1 MITPYTEKQST
12 MIVNNVLK
20 AINDP
25 AKLSKQA
32 YKYLYL
38 CSGFIAHYNHQGF
51 ISYYKTE
58 GKLKKDLLDNARINQ
73 WLNFTPIDRDYQ
85 YYQSKARIYNR
96 IINAIERA

>member
-1 MITPYTEKQST
+1 

-25 AKLSKQA
+25 SKLSKQA

-51 ISYYKTE
+51 ISYYNRE
-58 GKLKKDLLDNARINQ
+58 GKLKNDLLDNARINQ
-73 WLNFTPIDRDYQ
+73 WHNFTPNDRDYQ

-96 IINAIERA
+96 IINTIKGA

>member
-25 AKLSKQA
+25 SKLSKQA

-38 CSGFIAHYNHQGF
+38 CGGFIAHYDHQGF
-51 ISYYKTE
+51 IYYYNRS
-58 GKLKKDLLDNARINQ
+58 GKLKQDLLDNARINQ

-96 IINAIERA
+96 IINAIKGA